1 MTEPYKVDQSALLS
15 LAADIVVAHVG
26 ANQVAAADLPLLISS
41 VHDALAGLGAKPPE
55 EAPTSA
61 VPVRASVKPDYL
73 VCLEDGRKFKTLK
86 RYLMTRYSMTPDQY
100 RAKWNLPADYPM
112 VAPAYSARRS
122 ALAKASGLGRKKAG
136 STLSAAPED
145 TKRGGST
152 ADVAGRTAAPKAS
165 SRRKRGKLSIAL

>member
-15 LAADIVVAHVG
+15 LTADIVVAHVG
-26 ANQVAAADLPLLISS
+26 ANQVAPADLPLLISS

-86 RYLMTRYSMTPDQY
+86 RHLMTHHGLTPEQY
-100 RAKWNLPADYPM
+100 RERWDLPADYPM
-112 VAPAYSARRS
+112 VAPSYAESRS
-122 ALAKASGLGRKKAG
+122 RLAKEMGLGQK
-136 STLSAAPED
+136 
-145 TKRGGST
+145 
-152 ADVAGRTAAPKAS
+152 
-165 SRRKRGKLSIAL
+165 RKRGK